1 MNSMIDEEI
10 MQNRNKAD
18 SFLSLFFLGID
29 VIAYVILFT
38 LFNCD
43 FKNITSPKQKLYY
56 FILLDGVS
64 RLINI
69 YIDAYNKTFLQETT
83 FTLIAT
89 MQFYLSL
96 SMLEGIFTDKN
107 NDSFSESELKIRNK
121 SLFSFLFFCFTFSFK
136 GILPNHFMIS
146 LIQNIFILL
155 SISIFYKYL
164 NNRINTF
171 LSNIQKKHNQFNSK
185 NFISNLPF
193 FIFVYFLINY
203 VLQIFGLKL
212 DNKLYESYLS
222 MICTIFKEVGK
233 YLVVLL
239 LVALYNTF
247 NKYVKDMYFGYTSQ
261 NEIPIEK
268 KEKKKIEV
276 YKDEEEADKL

>member
-1 MNSMIDEEI
+1 MDSMIDEEI